1 MKHVICIVLC
11 AAFVCGTAWEVRGA
25 EDEMFAEE
33 VRVSRNRAVML
44 SVLFPGLGQMASG
57 QKQKGGALFLSGLVS
72 LIVAVDAHESY
83 NTRRDVYSAS
93 RSEYDDLRVGGSDQE
108 AEVKWQRAVGLND
121 NLDNLHSRR
130 QLFGYAT
137 VAIYALNLAD
147 ILLRH
152 PGDATAAQE
161 IDRQSLVSVGPVGGM
176 TGIVVSKR
184 F

>member
-1 MKHVICIVLC
+1 MKQVICVVLC
-11 AAFVCGTAWEVRGA
+11 AAFVCGTAWEVRGE
-25 EDEMFAEE
+25 EDMFAEE
-33 VRVSRNRAVML
+33 VRVSRNKAVML

-83 NTRRDVYSAS
+83 NTRWDVYAAS
-93 RSEYDDLRVGGSDQE
+93 RSEYDDLRVDGSHQE
-108 AEVKWQRAVGLND
+108 AEVKWQRVVGLD
-121 NLDNLHSRR
+121 DDLDSLHSRR
-130 QLFGYAT
+130 QIFGYAA
-137 VAIYALNLAD
+137 VAIYALNVVD

-161 IDRQSLVSVGPVGGM
+161 VDRQPWVSVGPVGGT
-176 TGIVVSKR
+176 TGIVASKR

>member
-1 MKHVICIVLC
+1 MKHVICVVLC
-11 AAFVCGTAWEVRGA
+11 AAFVCGTAWEVRGQ
-25 EDEMFAEE
+25 EEMFAEE

-83 NTRRDVYSAS
+83 NTRRDVYASS
-93 RSEYDDLRVGGSDQE
+93 RSEYDALRVEGTHQE
-108 AEVKWQRAVGLND
+108 AEVKWQRVVDLND
-121 NLDNLHSRR
+121 DLDNLHSRR
-130 QLFGYAT
+130 QIFGYAA
-137 VAIYALNLAD
+137 VAIYALNVVD

-152 PGDATAAQE
+152 PGDATAGQE
-161 IDRQSLVSVGPVGGM
+161 IDRQLLVSAGPVGGT
-176 TGIVVSKR
+176 TGIVVSKS